1 MTFNNEKP
9 WSVAQFEQ
17 YRPELTSFIRQ
28 EIAPVIYEHRNNK
41 ILIRAPVKSGKREMV
56 EYIAIR
62 DIYDEY
68 KTHVFISAFHRKS
81 DKCQRTELENYD
93 IHVFSIYDKK
103 RINEAIRFISD
114 NLVRS
119 SQIIIIHWDE
129 CDYGTGEHQSLSEI
143 YNPFRDHPNIIH
155 IRYSAT
161 PEELEYSTEYSST
174 DTDNFVTDFF
184 ETGIVTQFIPPAG
197 YCGGDKFLDEGLVT
211 DASPFFDVSSTGICL
226 TEQGKEIVNNVKK
239 HVKKYIRD
247 IHKLRTDLFEAED
260 EDIIDANKIT
270 EISEKINNFKC
281 KNIICL
287 RICYKNGDDDDDDDN
302 DDTCATQSCKAIY
315 TFLKHAHNVPELTN
329 TDIYVDKHDV
339 GANKNLT
346 GLHGVTIRQIEWSDK
361 TFWDRMPSDKPTFI
375 VHDQTSTRST
385 EWKFHDRIFAVH
397 DYRKRIT
404 FNAYVQAILRSSHYM
419 QNYNGFQRIQ
429 IYGHKKTLLFL
440 ANRISIDEYMNNDWI
455 SRKVPKSDP
464 PRYRIK
470 NTVDACTE
478 LPLSLGGGIPNPD
491 GYNFEDVQRMI
502 TQLGCTNN
510 GGTKLSQ
517 RISGNTKKVPEIVS
531 KFFPC
536 EPENKVSVVEQIEH
550 EFAHLLKGRRP
561 RTSDLFIEDKKDATG
576 RWMGYRRKY
585 DVFTY
590 EELAESL
597 WGIRIG
603 AEEFRITVCYH
614 EGQVGLII
622 RVATG
627 NIKIINNL
635 ETYKSMYQI

>member
-1 MTFNNEKP
+1 MTFINNEKP

-17 YRPELTSFIRQ
+17 YRPELTSFVRQ
-28 EIAPVIYEHRNNK
+28 EIASVIYEHKNNK

-62 DIYDEY
+62 DKLDPY

-103 RINEAIRFISD
+103 RKNEAIQFISD
-114 NLVRS
+114 NIVSDR
-119 SQIIIIHWDE
+119 QIIIIHWDE

-143 YNPFRDHPNIIH
+143 YKRFRNCHNIIH

-161 PEELEYSTEYSST
+161 PEELEYSTEYSSN
-174 DTDNFVTDFF
+174 DTDNFVTDFV
-184 ETGIVTQFIPPAG
+184 ETGIVTRFIPPAG
-197 YCGGDKFLDEGLVT
+197 YCGVEQFLDEELVI
-211 DASPFFDVSSTGICL
+211 DASPFFDVSNTGTSICL
-226 TEQGKEIVNNVKK
+226 TEQGKEIVQNLKK
-239 HVKKYIRD
+239 HVKKYTRD
-247 IHKLRTDLFEAED
+247 IHRLQTDLFDAED
-260 EDIIDANKIT
+260 GHDANKYT
-270 EISEKINNFKC
+270 EISEKIKDYKC

-287 RICYKNGDDDDDDDN
+287 RICYKNGDDDDDDN
-302 DDTCATQSCKAIY
+302 DEACAPQSSKAIY
-315 TFLKHAHNVPELTN
+315 TFLKHAHNVEELT
-329 TDIYVDKHDV
+329 DIHIYVDKHDV
-339 GANKNLT
+339 NANKHLE
-346 GLHGVTIRQIEWSDK
+346 GLHGITIRQIEWSNK
-361 TFWDRMPSDKPTFI
+361 TFWDIMPFDKPTII

-385 EWKFHDRIFAVH
+385 EWKFHDRLFAVH

-470 NTVDACTE
+470 NTIDARTE
-478 LPLSLGGGIPNPD
+478 LPMSLGGGLPNPD
-491 GYNFEDVQRMI
+491 GYNFEGAQRMI
-502 TQLGCTNN
+502 IQLGCTNN

-536 EPENKVSVVEQIEH
+536 EPENKVSVVDQIEH
-550 EFAHLLKGRRP
+550 EFAVLLKGRRP
-561 RTSDLFIEDKKDATG
+561 RTTDLFIEDKKDATG

-622 RVATG
+622 RIATG
-627 NIKIINNL
+627 NLKIINNL
-635 ETYKSMYQI
+635 ETYKSMYQT